1 MSEASRTPG
10 PAHPLLRRLMH
21 KNVLAGLMFIAIASL
36 GLWLSRD
43 YPIGTLRRMSTG
55 FMPQMLCWLLMGLG
69 GIVLLQGLLTRDIR
83 TTNEETSAADPGSQ
97 AHISEVRENYWSI
110 AFVALSLVAFAL
122 TIETLGLVVAIIAL
136 VVIAS
141 FAYRGIAWWE
151 TIATAIG
158 LTVLCWLIFVL
169 GIGMTVKIL
178 PGQ

>member
-1 MSEASRTPG
+1 MSEASRNPG
-10 PAHPLLRRLMH
+10 PAHPLLRRLLR
-21 KNVLAGLMFIAIASL
+21 KNVLSGLMFIAIASL

-69 GIVLLQGLLTRDIR
+69 GIVLLQGLLAHDGSKMASEIGYADK
-83 TTNEETSAADPGSQ
+83 AAEG
-97 AHISEVRENYWSI
+97 RENYWSI
-110 AFVALSLVAFAL
+110 GFVALSLVAFAL
-122 TIETLGLVVAIIAL
+122 TIETLGLVVAIIFL

-151 TIATAIG
+151 TASTAIG
-158 LTVLCWLIFVL
+158 LTVLSWLIFVL

-178 PGQ
+178 QEL

>member
-1 MSEASRTPG
+1 MSEASRNPG
-10 PAHPLLRRLMH
+10 PAHPLLCRLMR

-69 GIVLLQGLLTRDIR
+69 GIVLLQGLLAREVHVPPD
-83 TTNEETSAADPGSQ
+83 EASATDRN
-97 AHISEVRENYWSI
+97 SEGRENYWSI

-136 VVIAS
+136 IVIAS
-141 FAYRGIAWWE
+141 FACRGIAWWE